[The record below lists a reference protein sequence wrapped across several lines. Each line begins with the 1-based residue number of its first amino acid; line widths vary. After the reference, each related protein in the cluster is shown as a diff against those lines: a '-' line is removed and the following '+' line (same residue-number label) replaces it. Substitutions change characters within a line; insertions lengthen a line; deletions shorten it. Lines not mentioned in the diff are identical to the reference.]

1 MNISGIRS
9 VGSTVNSISVSSK
22 ARISSADLSKIN
34 SSASSNGAQDR
45 EANARNA
52 EALKKA
58 KAKQTFGI
66 YDFDA
71 LYKPDAKFVD
81 EGQRL
86 DTKAVESK
94 VSDIKKDELMTEYK
108 TFVGDNEKETKTN
121 ESAKPSIRSAENFD
135 F

>member
-9 VGSTVNSISVSSK
+9 IGSSYNSISSQSATRRVSD
-22 ARISSADLSKIN
+22 ADLQKIN
-34 SSASSNGAQDR
+34 GQAQSDSLNER
-45 EANARNA
+45 DSQRQSA

-71 LYKPDAKFVD
+71 QYKPDAKFVD
-81 EGQRL
+81 EGQKL
-86 DTKAVESK
+86 DVKALETR
-94 VSDIKKDELMTEYK
+94 VSDIQKEELQNEYK
-108 TFVGDNEKETKTN
+108 LFVGQSPADQNAN
-121 ESAKPSIRSAENFD
+121 SGNVSMRDAENFD